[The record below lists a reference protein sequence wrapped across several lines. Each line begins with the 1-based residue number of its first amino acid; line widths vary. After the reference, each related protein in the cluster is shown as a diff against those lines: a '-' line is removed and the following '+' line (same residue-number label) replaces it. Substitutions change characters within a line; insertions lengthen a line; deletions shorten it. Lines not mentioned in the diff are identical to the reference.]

1 MFPGGLIQT
10 SRRTCGVAEVL
21 GVENGRVEDRGR
33 VDSEAALAHGSLER
47 RLDGD
52 PARRVNAVQ
61 NLDHTGLGDDLVGV
75 GLIDRFVACNSGI
88 IGGGNEALKGVVI
101 VEGILESS
109 DEIVEGLSAVEEVCS
124 VDIGS
129 SAVDVRQELVR
140 FLITVHPFNSVSL
153 QNGGKQRTEKSEPDA
168 KIVP

>member
-1 MFPGGLIQT
+1 MIRIN
-10 SRRTCGVAEVL
+10 RRTCGVAEVL

-33 VDSEAALAHGSLER
+33 VHSEAALAHGGLER

-61 NLDHTGLGDDLVGV
+61 NLDHTGLGDDLVSV
-75 GLIDRFVACNSGI
+75 RLIDGLVTCNSGI
-88 IGGGNEALKGVVI
+88 IGGGNEASKGGVV

-109 DEIVEGLSAVEEVCS
+109 EEIVEGLGAVEEVCS

-129 SAVDVRQELVR
+129 S
-140 FLITVHPFNSVSL
+140 TVNV
-153 QNGGKQRTEKSEPDA
+153 G
-168 KIVP
+168 